1 MKGLRWTLAFLR
13 DPISALGS
21 SIATLRERLAPLG
34 SEMRSCIARPASRK
48 SRAMSRDMTSRPA
61 RSSDA
66 MDRTNTVISAS
77 TGVSG
82 RLRDHVST
90 AAALTLLSGCSSAP
104 SRNILGSYFPSWMIC
119 ALIGMGATVAV
130 RALLAKTGIDAV
142 LPMPIVVYLAFATA
156 FSLATWLLWLA

>member
-21 SIATLRERLAPLG
+21 SVVTIRGR
-34 SEMRSCIARPASRK
+34 
-48 SRAMSRDMTSRPA
+48 
-61 RSSDA
+61 
-66 MDRTNTVISAS
+66 VSA
-77 TGVSG
+77 
-82 RLRDHVST
+82 

-119 ALIGMGATVAV
+119 ALIGLAATVAV
-130 RALLAKTGIDAV
+130 RAVLAKAGIDEE

-156 FSLATWLLWLA
+156 FSLAVWLLWLS

>member
-1 MKGLRWTLAFLR
+1 
-13 DPISALGS
+13 
-21 SIATLRERLAPLG
+21 
-34 SEMRSCIARPASRK
+34 
-48 SRAMSRDMTSRPA
+48 MTSRPA

-66 MDRTNTVISAS
+66 MDCTNTVISAS
-77 TGVSG
+77 SDVSG
-82 RLRDHVST
+82 RLRDCVST

-130 RALLAKTGIDAV
+130 RALLGKTGIDSV

-156 FSLATWLLWLA
+156 FSLAIWLLWLA

>member
-1 MKGLRWTLAFLR
+1 
-13 DPISALGS
+13 
-21 SIATLRERLAPLG
+21 
-34 SEMRSCIARPASRK
+34 
-48 SRAMSRDMTSRPA
+48 MTSRPA

-82 RLRDHVST
+82 RLRDRVST

-104 SRNILGSYFPSWMIC
+104 SRNILGSNFPSWMIC
-119 ALIGMGATVAV
+119 APTGMDATVAV
-130 RALLAKTGIDAV
+130 RALLAKTGIDAA

-156 FSLATWLLWLA
+156 FSLAIWLVWLA